1 MRDGRGRCTCASK
14 KGRKPNTTDLGVE
27 EWRTPV
33 GRAETTRKG
42 EGEEERVTDDDHDS
56 HARKSERGEEGR
68 ERRDQGRQN
77 TQKPGGEGASID
89 FGTGGVRGSDERG
102 DRRAEERQ
110 KRVQT
115 DGEWERGDRGQR
127 RQRQNGQEGEMCSV
141 GKEAK
146 DLRRLPSPPCTCRVA
161 SFVCGVDDGWSCVCV
176 MANRILH
183 SKRRKKKAF
192 ATHH

>member
-1 MRDGRGRCTCASK
+1 
-14 KGRKPNTTDLGVE
+14 LGVE

-42 EGEEERVTDDDHDS
+42 EGEEESVADDDYDS

-68 ERRDQGRQN
+68 ERRDQGRHN
-77 TQKPGGEGASID
+77 AQKSGGEGTPIGI
-89 FGTGGVRGSDERG
+89 GTGGVRGSDERG

-110 KRVQT
+110 KRAQT
-115 DGEWERGDRGQR
+115 DGEWERMGEG
-127 RQRQNGQEGEMCSV
+127 RQRAEEIETERTRGGNVIGGEGSERSPSSLLTTLHVQSGQLCVWG
-141 GKEAK
+141 G
-146 DLRRLPSPPCTCRVA
+146 RRV
-161 SFVCGVDDGWSCVCV
+161 VVCV

-192 ATHH
+192 ATRH

>member
-1 MRDGRGRCTCASK
+1 VPFNTKRAS
-14 KGRKPNTTDLGVE
+14 NTTDLGVE

-42 EGEEERVTDDDHDS
+42 EGEEGRVADDDHDS

-68 ERRDQGRQN
+68 ERRDQGRHN
-77 TQKPGGEGASID
+77 TQKSGGEGTPID
-89 FGTGGVRGSDERG
+89 IGTGGVRGSDERG

-127 RQRQNGQEGEMCSV
+127 RQRQNGQAGEMCSV

-146 DLRRLPSPPCTCRVA
+146 DLRRLPSPPCM
-161 SFVCGVDDGWSCVCV
+161 S
-176 MANRILH
+176 MAAIQGRPPGY
-183 SKRRKKKAF
+183 F
-192 ATHH
+192 THISITTPIVPALKNHYR